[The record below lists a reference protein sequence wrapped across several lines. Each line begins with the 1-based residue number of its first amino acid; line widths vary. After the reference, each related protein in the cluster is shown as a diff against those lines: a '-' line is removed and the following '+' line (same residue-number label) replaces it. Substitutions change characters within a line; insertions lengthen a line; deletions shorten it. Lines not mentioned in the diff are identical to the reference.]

1 MPSVFSESFIIEA
14 AEESLNFLKHHKGW
28 DERSE
33 HFARIQ
39 AFLFLVRED
48 IAEFSLETQGT
59 IADIAREAARLDA
72 IRVGRTPTEN
82 DLTLM
87 LENWKFETAIAAFQ
101 QGTESDDERLDH
113 HLSDTL
119 H

>member
-39 AFLFLVRED
+39 AFLFLVKED
-48 IAEFSLETQGT
+48 IAEFSLETQDT

-87 LENWKFETAIAAFQ
+87 LENWKFATTIEAFKQ
-101 QGTESDDERLDH
+101 DTDSVDDHPADRLH
-113 HLSDTL
+113 
-119 H
+119 